1 MPNSKLPNWCY
12 LDGKLYFL
20 TPDDLDARASKD
32 PLSVAQVVAHHPDLQ
47 TRGLAAHAL
56 ARLSPER
63 LSEPIVEATLDA
75 LNLVTIRTPTLCLGL
90 SLLFKK
96 AAGTDTVKAALGKFG
111 AAKRYRLKTL
121 RGTECILNSEG
132 KWVQMCGGIRC
143 PRSAVRA
150 SGPSMR
156 RSGSQRR
163 NH

>member
-1 MPNSKLPNWCY
+1 MTNPDLPNWCY
-12 LDGKLYFL
+12 LDGDLDFL
-20 TPDDLDARASKD
+20 TPDDLDARARKD
-32 PLSVAQVVAHHPDLQ
+32 PLSVAKIVAHHPDLQ

-56 ARLSPER
+56 ARLSAER
-63 LSEPIVEATLDA
+63 LSEQIVEAALDA
-75 LNLVTIRTPTLCLGL
+75 LDLVTIRTPTLCLGL

-96 AAGTDTVKAALGKFG
+96 AAGTDTIKAALGKFG
-111 AAKRYRLKTL
+111 AAKRYRLKT
-121 RGTECILNSEG
+121 RCGTEYILNREG